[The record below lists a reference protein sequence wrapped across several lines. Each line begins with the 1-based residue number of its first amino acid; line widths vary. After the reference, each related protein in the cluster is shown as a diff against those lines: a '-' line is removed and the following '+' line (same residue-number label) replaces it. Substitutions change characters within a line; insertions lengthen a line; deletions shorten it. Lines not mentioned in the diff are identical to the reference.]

1 MRKIKTTPKAHNH
14 IWREGPMPTEEKGK
28 DALLASVIRCG
39 TAGRWLRGGEIAWG
53 AELEAEG
60 KVSLCCGGEAA
71 TFIDQSNAELSGP
84 APLSLN
90 KIADVSRG
98 PLE

>member
-14 IWREGPMPTEEKGK
+14 IWREGPMPTEEKSK
-28 DALLASVIRCG
+28 NALLASIIRCG
-39 TAGRWLRGGEIAWG
+39 NAGRWLRGGEMAWG

-71 TFIDQSNAELSGP
+71 TFIDQSNATAHVRAVVSNVQQIVGNSGG
-84 APLSLN
+84 
-90 KIADVSRG
+90 D
-98 PLE
+98 E